1 MGIVKHQVS
10 FGAGEL
16 SPWLDGRTDIEKY
29 SGGCRLLENFIVLPQ
44 GAVQKR
50 PGTEFL
56 AKMPGTA
63 EAARLVEFQVSSS
76 EAAMLVLGDNK
87 MQIFSQGQEV
97 KDPGSA
103 WITVSGISATRGSMA
118 GTYKPMRMA
127 NGYPVYCLSGL
138 FAPQSNDAVISYD
151 LDLGW
156 IIEEITGSARTALW
170 RATVPSTVALPDKVS
185 GTTNGWTMESG
196 GTGLPELVRGEPRLG
211 IKLAIPWQ
219 DHQLERLRW
228 KQINSVAYF
237 VHPEHPPYKLTRYAE
252 DSWLLQ
258 AVDYAAKPPLLPEN
272 LAKDHTLKVTPVV
285 VNPSTPPLWATNT
298 DYVPGV
304 KVRYDVDPGTGVD
317 LRTYI
322 CMKKHKSKAGQPPT
336 TAKYRQILP
345 YDSLAGRAAQ
355 AVLEV
360 MKPIWQETFLDDSS
374 VAGEEVM
381 IESQAAMWET
391 AHVGA
396 IYEISKK
403 RRMNSYEVELKP
415 NESPQY
421 STPIIIQGGYTF
433 ITTGNWNGTFSIE
446 RSADRGKTWEEVR
459 SWESDTDRNVSAEGD
474 EDERVQMRIRW
485 EKATGATTGLGTPKP
500 IATLTSSESLIR
512 GLVKITEFTN
522 PRNVKAEVVTP
533 VEITT
538 TPYWREGA
546 WSGVQGY
553 PRTVELH
560 QGRVVMAAS
569 KLRPHTLWGS
579 AVDDYENFYPGTN
592 ADEAFAH
599 TIAIG
604 ERDPILWLVSER
616 FLLVGTGCGEWIL
629 HGEEEEKS
637 ITPEFGQAKR
647 HSSYGAHDGG
657 VPACFSDS
665 VSLFVQRGGTRVR
678 EFSYRYDADR
688 YEAANLNLLAD
699 HLFDKPVADIAVQRM
714 PWQIVWFVSG
724 GKLYGLTYERAQ
736 NVAAWHRHSTQGE
749 VLSVGAIRATSEE
762 DEIWFVVKRGLELFI
777 ERFRPGQ
784 MARPADNG
792 GWLDASAAV
801 QPPFNFSPANHLQ
814 GQRVAGWYDGRT
826 YPEAELVDDQWPFT
840 SGLQLAQLPAY
851 HEGSAGSGNPNGRY
865 VVAGKR
871 EERPWFKHELLGEHF
886 RVESVLHDFGS
897 DSHRWTIYAG
907 GDAIFRSVANDA
919 SPHLSTWQRLLPS
932 DGDDPVVI
940 SLAELPLDYQADTI
954 TVSGTTFPDASGVL
968 EKRGMLNFKPKYA
981 SSASFSGEGDY
992 TEITWGSGKW
1002 RLFCQRGEDTGAWVS
1017 ESPSISPRF
1026 AVNWQPEHPD
1036 PESLQKGTP
1045 VTAPMVMTGLGYQ
1058 AVLQPMTPEIGL
1070 GNGSSRSRELRIHRV
1085 VPSLRW
1091 SRGGKIGETPE
1102 GRLDPLDAGQG
1113 GIFTGEIEKEFEGSH
1128 GTQGNVCLVS
1138 DEPYPFAVRSLALK
1152 MNVYGE

>member
-44 GAVQKR
+44 GSVQKR
-50 PGTEFL
+50 PGTEFMGKL
-56 AKMPGTA
+56 PGGA
-63 EAARLVEFQVSSS
+63 EAARLVEFQVSTS
-76 EAAMLVLGDNK
+76 EAAMLVLVDEG
-87 MQIFSQGQEV
+87 MQIFSQGKPV

-103 WITVSGISATRGSMA
+103 WMTVSGISGTRGSMA

-151 LDLGW
+151 LELGW

-170 RATVPSTVALPDKVS
+170 RATVPSTVPLPDKVS

-196 GTGLPELVRGEPRLG
+196 GTGLPVLTRGAALYPL
-211 IKLAIPWQ
+211 KLAIPWA
-219 DHQLERLRW
+219 DTQLERLRW

-252 DSWLLQ
+252 DSWVLR
-258 AVDYAAKPPLLPEN
+258 AVDYAKKPPLLPEN
-272 LAKDHTLKVTPVV
+272 IEKTHTLTVTPTV
-285 VNPSTPPLWATNT
+285 VNTTIPNWAVGEE
-298 DYVPGV
+298 YAAGK
-304 KVRYDVDPGTGVD
+304 KVRYQVALGDV
-317 LRTYI
+317 RTYI
-322 CMKKHKSKAGQPPT
+322 CMRKHTSKAGKTPL
-336 TAKYRQILP
+336 TATYREFVSYNP
-345 YDSLAGRAAQ
+345 RAPRPGQ
-355 AVLEV
+355 VIPEV
-360 MKPIWQETFLDDSS
+360 TMPMWVETFLDDAT
-374 VAGEEVM
+374 VPGEDV
-381 IESQAAMWET
+381 ILT
-391 AHVGA
+391 ATADTWLKEHEGG

-415 NESPQY
+415 TASPQY
-421 STPIIIQGGYTF
+421 SKPIIIQGGYTF

-446 RSADRGKTWEEVR
+446 RSTDRGKTWEDVR
-459 SWESDTDRNVSAEGD
+459 SWESDTDRNVSAEG
-474 EDERVQMRIRW
+474 EEEARVQMRIKW
-485 EKATGATTGLGTPKP
+485 EKSSSASGDGTGTPKP
-500 IATLTSSESLIR
+500 IATLTASESMIR

-522 PRNVKAEVVTP
+522 PKSVKAEVVTP

-616 FLLVGTGCGEWIL
+616 FLLVGTGCGEWIM

-699 HLFDKPVADIAVQRM
+699 HLFDQPVADIAVQRM

-749 VLSVGAIRATSEE
+749 VLGVGAIRATSEE
-762 DEIWFVVKRGLELFI
+762 DEIWFVVKRGVELFI

-784 MARPADNG
+784 MARPTDEG
-792 GWLDASAAV
+792 WWLDSAAAV
-801 QPPFNFSPANHLQ
+801 PPPFDFSPVNHLE
-814 GQRVAGWYDGRT
+814 GFKVAGWYDGLS
-826 YPEAELVDDQWPFT
+826 YPEVLLTDDQWPFT
-840 SGLQLAQLPAY
+840 SGVQVSGLTIPLY
-851 HEGSAGSGNPNGRY
+851 GSAGSGNPNGRY
-865 VVAGKR
+865 VVAGLR
-871 EERPWFKHELLGEHF
+871 EGRPWFRHETLGESF
-886 RVESVLHDFGS
+886 RIERVVHTLD
-897 DSHRWTIYAG
+897 DSHRWVLYAA
-907 GDAIFRSVANDA
+907 GDAFFRSTGDVV
-919 SPHLSTWQRLLPS
+919 SPQLAVWQRLSLS
-932 DGDDPVVI
+932 DTGDPTVLLLGEVPVDI
-940 SLAELPLDYQADTI
+940 PPATI
-954 TVSGTTFPDASGVL
+954 TVSGKLSPDATGVL
-968 EKRGMLNFKPKYA
+968 ERKGDSNGKPKYA
-981 SSASFSGEGDY
+981 NYGPDFIGEGDY
-992 TEITWGSGKW
+992 TELYWNGAVWILYTQKG
-1002 RLFCQRGEDTGAWVS
+1002 QYGEESGAWS
-1017 ESPSISPRF
+1017 SGSPTSSPRF
-1026 AVNWQPEHPD
+1026 AMNWQPLD
-1036 PESLQKGTP
+1036 GKGIPSTGP
-1045 VTAPMVMTGLGYQ
+1045 VLVAGLSYQ

-1102 GRLDPLDAGQG
+1102 GKLDPLDAGAG